1 MPQINLLPWRDEQ
14 RKRREKEFIVTAVIA
29 ALLMGGVVLGV
40 HLHYESRIAYQDQRN
55 QFIETETAALDKKIK
70 EIEDLKKER
79 DRLIA
84 RTQVIQ
90 NLQSGRPEI
99 VHVFDELV
107 TTLPDGVYY
116 TKVAQKGRAINLQG
130 IAQSNARV
138 ASLMRSLGKS
148 KWFNDPKL
156 IEIKDD
162 PKKDTSVRLS
172 SFILNVGQATRE
184 KKEKDEEKPQ
194 QQASA
199 SGG

>member
-1 MPQINLLPWRDEQ
+1 MPQINLLPWRDEL

-55 QFIETETAALDKKIK
+55 QFIETEIASLDKKIK
-70 EIEDLKKER
+70 EIENLKKER

-84 RTQVIQ
+84 RTKVIQ

-116 TKVAQKGRAINLQG
+116 TKVAQSGRSLNLQG
-130 IAQSNARV
+130 VAQSNARV
-138 ASLMRSLGKS
+138 SSLMRSLDTS
-148 KWFNDPKL
+148 TWFTNPSL
-156 IEIKDD
+156 IEIKSD
-162 PKKDTSVRLS
+162 PKKDESVRLS
-172 SFILNVGQATRE
+172 SFSLNVSQTVQ
-184 KKEKDEEKPQ
+184 KKEGEGEGEEG
-194 QQASA
+194 A
-199 SGG
+199 GG